1 MYKLVLCLRYLRRR
15 AIAYFAVL
23 GVALCV
29 AMLLIVASVMTG
41 FVNKIERAA
50 RGLFGDIVL
59 EPYGQAGIPRY
70 DDLIERIVE
79 DVDRVEAVSPRI
91 YSYGVLRIPGQADYR
106 MLVQIAGIRLPEA
119 VTVTAFENGLFV
131 QAGLAEPTFDPPA
144 KLLAERV
151 STHIQAVRAVA
162 DRERDGRSDAKLPEA
177 TDDLLNRLANAE
189 GYLWRGL
196 ANIELA
202 EARAEALEYLLAA
215 FNEVELAGRDFTVL
229 KDNIVE
235 LDELLVQAAD
245 SPRRYGVLGRV
256 RRAVGF
262 AAAMTDIT
270 RLKDVIKELEAETIE
285 PWPHRVILGLGID
298 ALSFRTQKGETVRI
312 VGPGSKITLYVFPI
326 GKQLS
331 LTDVSPNVQRLT
343 VVDDCTTDVASIDGK
358 TVYLPF
364 GELQRLNDM
373 AEQTAIDGRVAPA
386 RCSQIQIKVRA
397 DVTSEAEL
405 REVCEEINAVWRQF
419 KRDYSESYPNDFPN
433 VLTTSAEART
443 WRERQIDLI
452 SMIETQR
459 TLMIVMFGI
468 MSLVSVV
475 LVFVLFYMI
484 VVQKTRDIGVLKAIG
499 ASSPGVA
506 GIFLAYGA
514 VIGLVGSIIG
524 SIGGYF
530 FVRNINGIRNW
541 LDDAFGFRPWTRE
554 RFMFAEIP
562 NEVDPWTVFV
572 IIVGAVIAGV
582 LGAIVPAIRAARM
595 QPVEALRYE

>member
-29 AMLLIVASVMTG
+29 AMMLIVVSVMTG

-70 DDLIERIVE
+70 DDLIRRIVE
-79 DVDRVEAVSPRI
+79 DVDRVEAASPRI
-91 YSYGVLRIPGQADYR
+91 YSYGVVRIPGQADYR

-119 VTVTAFENGLFV
+119 VTVTDFEDGLFV
-131 QAGLAEPTFDPPA
+131 QAGLAEPTFDPSA
-144 KLLAERV
+144 ELLAERV
-151 STHIQAVRAVA
+151 SAHIEEVRAVA
-162 DRERDGRSDAKLPEA
+162 ARERDGRDDANLPEA
-177 TDDLLNRLANAE
+177 TDDLLDRLANAE
-189 GYLWRGL
+189 GYLRRGL

-202 EARAEALEYLLAA
+202 QAKAEALEYLRAA
-215 FNEVELAGRDFTVL
+215 FNEVNSTGGDFTVL
-229 KDNIVE
+229 EDNIVE

-245 SPRRYGVLGRV
+245 SPGRYGVLRRA

-262 AAAMTDIT
+262 TAAMTDIT
-270 RLKDVIKELEAETIE
+270 RLDDVIKKLEVETIE

-298 ALSFRTQKGETVRI
+298 ALSFRTRKGDTVRI

-326 GKQLS
+326 GRQLS
-331 LTDVSPNVQRLT
+331 LTDLSPNVRRLT

-364 GELQRLNDM
+364 DELQRLNDM
-373 AEQTAIDGRVAPA
+373 AEQTSIDGRVAPA
-386 RCSQIQIKVRA
+386 RCSQIQIKVRS
-397 DVTSEAEL
+397 DVTSEAKL

-419 KRDYSESYPNDFPN
+419 KRDYSESYPNDVPN
-433 VLTTSAEART
+433 VLTTSADART

-468 MSLVSVV
+468 ISLVSVV
-475 LVFVLFYMI
+475 LVFVIFYMI

-524 SIGGYF
+524 STGGYF
-530 FVRNINGIRNW
+530 FVRNINSIQDW
-541 LDDAFGFRPWTRE
+541 LDDWLNFRVWSRE

-562 NEVDPWTVFV
+562 NEVDPWTVLV
-572 IIVGAVIAGV
+572 IIVGAIVAGV
-582 LGAIVPAIRAARM
+582 LGAVVPAIRAARM

>member
-1 MYKLVLCLRYLRRR
+1 K
-15 AIAYFAVL
+15 
-23 GVALCV
+23 
-29 AMLLIVASVMTG
+29 
-41 FVNKIERAA
+41 
-50 RGLFGDIVL
+50 
-59 EPYGQAGIPRY
+59 
-70 DDLIERIVE
+70 
-79 DVDRVEAVSPRI
+79 
-91 YSYGVLRIPGQADYR
+91 
-106 MLVQIAGIRLPEA
+106 
-119 VTVTAFENGLFV
+119 
-131 QAGLAEPTFDPPA
+131 
-144 KLLAERV
+144 
-151 STHIQAVRAVA
+151 
-162 DRERDGRSDAKLPEA
+162 
-177 TDDLLNRLANAE
+177 
-189 GYLWRGL
+189 
-196 ANIELA
+196 
-202 EARAEALEYLLAA
+202 AEALGYLLAA
-215 FNEVELAGRDFTVL
+215 LNEINSAGGDFSVL
-229 KDNIVE
+229 EDNIAE
-235 LDELLVQAAD
+235 LDELLVQTAD
-245 SPRRYGVLGRV
+245 SPGRYGVLGRA

-270 RLKDVIKELEAETIE
+270 RLEDIIDELEAETIE

-298 ALSFRTQKGETVRI
+298 ALSFRTRKGDTVRI

-326 GKQLS
+326 GRQLS
-331 LTDVSPNVQRLT
+331 FTDVSPNVQRLT
-343 VVDDCTTDVASIDGK
+343 VVDDCTTDVASIDSK

-364 GELQRLNDM
+364 DELQRLNDM
-373 AEQTAIDGRVAPA
+373 AEQAYRDGRVGPA
-386 RCSQIQIKVRA
+386 RCSQIQIKVRS
-397 DVTSEAEL
+397 DVTSETEL
-405 REVCEEINAVWRQF
+405 QDICDEIDAVWRQF

-433 VLTTSAEART
+433 VLTINADART

-524 SIGGYF
+524 SISGYI
-530 FVRNINGIRNW
+530 FVRNFNGIRNW
-541 LDDAFGFRPWTRE
+541 LGDEFGFRPWTRE

-562 NEVDPWTVFV
+562 NQVDPWTVLV
-572 IIVGAVIAGV
+572 IIVVAVIAGV